1 MDLRVSLAQF
11 ETQWRFV
18 DSGRLE
24 AWLASRPWVDGGGVR
39 LLRASGPAQATLLT
53 EALPE
58 RVHAVDQGRT
68 NVDTLLVRSF
78 DAVGDVRAL
87 AKLVFDIQPSSTRRA
102 LELAADV
109 LSHQRTL
116 LVLEGTR
123 LPEEAVRAFIE
134 AATQLASDVAKLR
147 PSVALPVLV
156 IHSPGLPCA
165 EGGWSFTSG
174 GPLGEVLGRSDAQ
187 PSARWAAYVHMR
199 LAWESAGELDVALEW
214 AAPAAGLTSGADG
227 GLEQVLNA
235 LADEAWQ
242 RLDGSRR
249 ELLHGY
255 LAMLGKRPWDRME
268 YIRRT
273 EELQAAQLAW
283 RPSGVA
289 HVRPVP
295 WAARA
300 LARQDRRPAHTQT
313 LLRSCMT
320 CAPIAKEVVSRC
332 LDLEAYLRAR
342 HAPEPVPRPFGKA
355 DEALR
360 DFQGRGNESF
370 DRRFYPEDCPAA
382 ALVDASAFMPFG
394 EFLEGLPLHGWRRK
408 ALHQLRQLRNS
419 VAHGHYVGWESLR
432 MLEELEAQL
441 TS

>member
-11 ETQWRFV
+11 ETSWRFV
-18 DSGRLE
+18 DSGQLE
-24 AWLASRPWVDGGGVR
+24 TWLASRPWVDGGGVR

-53 EALPE
+53 EALPA

-68 NVDTLLVRSF
+68 NVDALLVPGF
-78 DAVGDVRAL
+78 EEAGDVRAL
-87 AKLVFDIQPSSTRRA
+87 AKRAFDIQPSSTRRV

-116 LVLEGTR
+116 LVLDGTR
-123 LPEEAVRAFIE
+123 LPDGAVRAFIE
-134 AATQLASDVAKLR
+134 AAMQLASDVAKLR

-156 IHSPGLPCA
+156 IHSPSFPASAGS
-165 EGGWSFTSG
+165 WSFTSG
-174 GPLGEVLGRSDAQ
+174 GPLGEVLGRADAQ
-187 PSARWAAYVHMR
+187 PSARWAAYVHIR
-199 LAWESAGELDVALEW
+199 LAWESAGDLDVALEW
-214 AAPAAGLTSGADG
+214 AAPAAGLSFGADD
-227 GLEQVLNA
+227 GLERILNA
-235 LADEAWQ
+235 LADEDWQ
-242 RLDGSRR
+242 RLDSSRR
-249 ELLHGY
+249 ELLQGY

-300 LARQDRRPAHTQT
+300 LARQGQSLPHTKT

-332 LDLEAYLRAR
+332 LDLEAYLRAC
-342 HAPEPVPRPFGKA
+342 HTLDSVPRPPGKA

-360 DFQGRGNESF
+360 DFQGRGHESF
-370 DRRFYPEDCPAA
+370 DRRFYPSDSPAA
-382 ALVDASAFMPFG
+382 ALVDTSAFMTFG
-394 EFLEGLPLHGWRRK
+394 EFLERLPVQGWRRK
-408 ALHQLRQLRNS
+408 AIHQLRQLRNS

-432 MLEELEAQL
+432 MLEELERQL
-441 TS
+441 T

>member
-18 DSGRLE
+18 DSGQLE
-24 AWLASRPWVDGGGVR
+24 AWLAGRPWVDSGGVR

-53 EALPE
+53 EALPA

-68 NVDTLLVRSF
+68 NVDTTLLRGF
-78 DAVGDVRAL
+78 EEGGDVRTL
-87 AKLVFDIQPSSTRRA
+87 AQLAFGIQPTSTRRV

-109 LSHQRTL
+109 LGHQRTL
-116 LVLEGTR
+116 LVLDGTR
-123 LPEEAVRAFIE
+123 LPDGAVRAFIE
-134 AATQLASDVAKLR
+134 VATQLTSDVAKLR

-156 IHSPGLPCA
+156 LHSPGFPHA
-165 EGGWSFTSG
+165 EGSWSFTSG
-174 GPLGEVLGRSDAQ
+174 GPLGEVLGRPDAQ
-187 PSARWAAYVHMR
+187 PSARWAAYVHIR

-214 AAPAAGLTSGADG
+214 AAPAAGLTFGADG
-227 GLEQVLNA
+227 ELENVLNT
-235 LADEAWQ
+235 LADGAWQ
-242 RLDGSRR
+242 RLDEPRR
-249 ELLHGY
+249 ELLQGY

-268 YIRRT
+268 YLRRT
-273 EELQAAQLAW
+273 EELHAAQLAW

-300 LARQDRRPAHTQT
+300 LARQGRSLAQTRT

-342 HAPEPVPRPFGKA
+342 HAPEPVPRPLGKA
-355 DEALR
+355 DDALR
-360 DFQGRGNESF
+360 DFHGSGNESF
-370 DRRFYPEDCPAA
+370 DRRFYPENCPAV
-382 ALVDASAFMPFG
+382 ALVDTSAFMTFG
-394 EFLEGLPLHGWRRK
+394 DFLEGLPIQGWRRK

-432 MLEELEAQL
+432 MLEDLEVQL